1 MNYLPIAAGITGVM
15 PIVRATGLL
24 VSLATFQSSDA
35 ADFPDGFYSGNYQDV
50 PGLVDL
56 PCMSAPISV
65 DSFNADES
73 KALPQITSSAARH
86 VLLDSIYPALVDGW
100 REGWRV
106 VIDGAVFDLI
116 GVESDSQAQMT
127 RIRITDVTI

>member
-1 MNYLPIAAGITGVM
+1 MNYSPIAAGIAGVM

-24 VSLATFQSSDA
+24 VSLATFQSPDA

-86 VLLDSIYPALVDGW
+86 VLLDGFYPAAVDGW
-100 REGWRV
+100 REGWQIV
-106 VIDGAVFDLI
+106 VDGQSFDVL
-116 GVESDSQAQMT
+116 GVEGDSQSQMT
-127 RIRITDVTI
+127 RVRITDVTI